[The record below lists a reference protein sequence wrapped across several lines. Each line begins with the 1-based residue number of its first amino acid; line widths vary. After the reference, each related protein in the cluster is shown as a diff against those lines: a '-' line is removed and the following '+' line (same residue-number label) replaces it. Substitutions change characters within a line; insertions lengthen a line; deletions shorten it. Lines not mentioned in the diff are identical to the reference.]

1 MKSAERLPRIGVV
14 GYYISEEEAVG
25 GHIRGIPRQAF
36 SLFSYDMIQAIFRSG
51 ATPIP
56 MPVVDKEKIGQ
67 QLDTIDGLVF
77 SGGEDVDPRLYGE
90 QLQPSAHRIDPVRDK
105 YEMEL
110 MALALERNIPI
121 LCICRGMQ
129 LLNVFCGGT
138 LHADIDE
145 LSDNMLNHWET
156 KEPWRSVHAVQIR
169 PDHFASAVLGGNEI
183 GVNSIHHQS
192 VERLGEGLE
201 VVGHSEDNIVEAIAM
216 KDRSNVLAVQWHPEM
231 IARRDDAGLRPF
243 QWLNKLAVS
252 AEREDED
259 RKEAAKETTH

>member
-1 MKSAERLPRIGVV
+1 MKTAERLPQIGVV

-36 SLFSYDMIQAIFRSG
+36 SLFSYDMIQAVFQSG

-56 MPVVDKEKIGQ
+56 LPVVDKDKISQ

-90 QLQPSAHRIDPVRDK
+90 ALQPSSHRIDPVRDK

-110 MALALERNIPI
+110 MEIALERNIPI

-138 LHADIDE
+138 LHADIGDIA
-145 LSDNMLNHWET
+145 DNMLNHWET
-156 KEPWRSVHAVQIR
+156 KEPWRSVHPVQMNA
-169 PDHFASAVLGGNEI
+169 DHFASAVLGGTHIE
-183 GVNSIHHQS
+183 VNSIHHQS
-192 VERLGEGLE
+192 VKQLGDGLE
-201 VVGHSEDNIVEAIAM
+201 VVGQSTDHIVEVIAM
-216 KDRSNVLAVQWHPEM
+216 KGRSNVLALQWHPEM
-231 IARRDDAGLRPF
+231 IAKQDDAGLRPF
-243 QWLNKLAVS
+243 KWLNQLAITTKK
-252 AEREDED
+252 EQ
-259 RKEAAKETTH
+259 KEAAVSEN